1 MLTRPTDRVDFR
13 KLLRD
18 VLRGALVESD
28 HIPVPMGGPI
38 SPDDTGDELAEQ
50 LTQEEYQAVAELVRE
65 VKAEA
70 VAAGE
75 TRQMVLA
82 DIDTIIAECVDASGS

>member
-1 MLTRPTDRVDFR
+1 MPKMLAKTDTVDFR

-18 VLRGALVESD
+18 VIRGSLIESD
-28 HIPVPMGGPI
+28 SIPVPMGGPI
-38 SPDDTGDELAEQ
+38 SLDDEHDELCDFPSD
-50 LTQEEYQAVAELVRE
+50 EELAAYARLVAE

-75 TRQMVLA
+75 TRAMVLQHL
-82 DIDTIIAECVDASGS
+82 DEVIAACDA